1 MENTKNTQLIEIEIN
16 RVKHNFWKNRQK
28 ILNQLDEII
37 FDLTDKTVDDMES
50 KFDKKFD
57 KDLICDYVNGKI
69 KKEWYLLY
77 EYMF

>member
-1 MENTKNTQLIEIEIN
+1 
-16 RVKHNFWKNRQK
+16 VP
-28 ILNQLDEII
+28 ILRTPPRMCEV
-37 FDLTDKTVDDMES
+37 TWMPDKTLDDMES

-57 KDLICDYVNGKI
+57 KDLICGYVNGKI